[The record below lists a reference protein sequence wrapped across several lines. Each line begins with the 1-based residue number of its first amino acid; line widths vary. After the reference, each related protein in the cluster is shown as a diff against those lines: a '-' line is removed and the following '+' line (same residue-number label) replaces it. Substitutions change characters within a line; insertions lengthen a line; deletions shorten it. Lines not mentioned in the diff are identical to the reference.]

1 MTEVASGNNKADQEN
16 VESIKSDLDK
26 NSTEENTETI
36 KTELADADV
45 NSEENSEEEV
55 LVKLKPEE
63 DFKDKY
69 YYLAAEMENLRKR
82 FDREKQNLLK
92 YGSEKILSGLLEV
105 LDNLDRTSDAIATD
119 KDEKIKNVW
128 TGIEMVKKQFV
139 DVLEA
144 NGLEQ
149 IKAIGEKF
157 DPNVHE
163 AMAGQPSEGKENDE
177 IITEF
182 QKGYTLNGRL
192 LRATKVII
200 VNNE

>member
-1 MTEVASGNNKADQEN
+1 MSEVTSEKDNTEPINPEVETEINDKQEDSA
-16 VESIKSDLDK
+16 EE
-26 NSTEENTETI
+26 TTEAEENI
-36 KTELADADV
+36 AELKAK
-45 NSEENSEEEV
+45 EP
-55 LVKLKPEE
+55 KEE
-63 DFKDKY
+63 DFKEKY

-105 LDNLDRTSDAIATD
+105 MDNLDRTSDAIAID
-119 KDEKIKNVW
+119 EDEKIKNVF

-139 DVLEA
+139 EVLKT

-149 IKAIGEKF
+149 VETLGQKF
-157 DPNVHE
+157 DPNIHE
-163 AMAGQPSEGKENDE
+163 AIAAQPTEGKGNDE

-192 LRATKVII
+192 LRAAKVVI
-200 VNNE
+200 VNND